1 MQKYGFLFY
10 RPNNRRKKCSRDEN
24 VRASRAKD
32 GVCKKNGLPLQV
44 YVRES
49 NILAYYKF
57 RNEMIL
63 MNMKALKIA
72 TISVLL
78 GGFVAVCG
86 TAYAGVR
93 KSKVMTRNSDGT
105 YIVNTQSL
113 AKDVKG
119 YGGQTPLK
127 IYIKNDKIEKVEA
140 LANNETPGFFASVK
154 TKLLERWKGMSAKK
168 AAEGKVDGVSG
179 ATLSSKAVKENVKR
193 GAKYYLDNK

>member
-1 MQKYGFLFY
+1 MWGKE
-10 RPNNRRKKCSRDEN
+10 R
-24 VRASRAKD
+24 
-32 GVCKKNGLPLQV
+32 VCEKNGLPLQM
-44 YVRES
+44 YVGES
-49 NILAYYKF
+49 IIPVCYEF
-57 RNEMIL
+57 RNKNDSL
-63 MNMKALKIA
+63 YMKALKIA

-78 GGFVAVCG
+78 GGFVTVCG

-140 LANNETPGFFASVK
+140 LPNNETPGFFASVK

-168 AAEGKVDGVSG
+168 AVEGKVDGVSG
-179 ATLSSKAVKENVKR
+179 ATFSSKAVKENVKR